1 MSKSRQDTAPK
12 GVTKRLLVALRREL
26 EGEREQLRAQAE
38 RFEADF
44 RDESW
49 KDRSSDDEA
58 EVGSAVF
65 ERERAASLAQHAR
78 SQMLRI
84 DEALRLM
91 DEGTYG
97 ACASCGQLIDRAR
110 LEARPQSVLCLDC
123 QRRQERGR

>member
-1 MSKSRQDTAPK
+1 MTKSQEETAPK
-12 GVTKRLLVALRREL
+12 GVTKRLLVTLRREL
-26 EGEREQLRAQAE
+26 ESEREQLRAQAE

-44 RDESW
+44 RHESW

-78 SQMLRI
+78 SQMVRV

-97 ACASCGQLIDRAR
+97 ACTSCGELIDRAR

-123 QRRQERGR
+123 QRLQERGR